1 MRRYALVDMKGG
13 WFVGDF
19 TPSCLPLKECEVAVK
34 RYRAGEHEARHVHRI
49 STELTVIVSG
59 RVQMNQEVFREGEI
73 IVLAPGEPGEFHVL
87 EDAIT
92 VVVKS
97 PSIPSDKYVL
107 TE

>member
-1 MRRYALVDMKGG
+1 MRRYALADMKGG

-34 RYRAGEHEARHVHRI
+34 RYRAGDREARHVHRV
-49 STELTVIVSG
+49 STELTLIVSG

-73 IVLAPGEPGEFHVL
+73 IVLAPGEPGEFRVL

-97 PSIPSDKYVL
+97 PSVASDKHLV
-107 TE
+107 